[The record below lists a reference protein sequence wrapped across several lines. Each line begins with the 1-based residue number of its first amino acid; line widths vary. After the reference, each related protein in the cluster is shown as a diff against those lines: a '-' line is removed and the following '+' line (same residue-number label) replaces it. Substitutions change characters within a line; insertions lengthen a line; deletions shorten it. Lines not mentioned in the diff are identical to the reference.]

1 MLSWPYIFTQAF
13 RRSFL
18 ASYVAHDVSP
28 LPAFPFLVVD
38 LEAHSINGVLSGI
51 PMGVIE
57 GANNSLASAI

>member
-38 LEAHSINGVLSGI
+38 LEAHSIYGSF
-51 PMGVIE
+51 
-57 GANNSLASAI
+57 